1 MEEMMRVTKEELK
14 KDNLLLDI
22 ENIAEFFKGMWQKH
36 RDRII
41 VGLLIGG
48 VAVLFLIIFIFTSIR
63 SNNEASR
70 KFNAALLTYANTNMS
85 PADRYGSAKKAFET
99 VLEEHPR
106 TTIASDLRQY
116 LANCYFFLGEYDNA
130 IETFGKNA
138 TGLGS
143 GSRSIYAM
151 EGIGKS
157 YEGKGDIQTALQT
170 YRDAVKK
177 YPRHFLVALLHMD
190 MGGCYEKTGKQN
202 EAAAEYQ
209 KTIDMDSG
217 SLFAKDA
224 RTRLSLMGR

>member
-1 MEEMMRVTKEELK
+1 MRLTKEDLK
-14 KDNLLLDI
+14 KDDLLLDI
-22 ENIAEFFKGMWQKH
+22 GNIVEFFKNMWQKH

-41 VGLLIGG
+41 IGLLIGG
-48 VAVLFLIIFIFTSIR
+48 VAVLFLVIFVFTSIR

-70 KFNAALLTYANTNMS
+70 KFNGALLTYANTNMS
-85 PADRYGSAKKAFET
+85 PSDRYASAKKAFEA
-99 VLEEHPR
+99 VLQEHPR
-106 TTIASDLRQY
+106 TTIAADLRQY
-116 LANCYFFLGEYDNA
+116 LANCYFFLGEYDKA
-130 IETFGKNA
+130 IETYRQNA
-138 TGLGS
+138 AGLGS
-143 GSRSIYAM
+143 GSRAIYAM

-170 YRDAVKK
+170 YQDAVKK

-190 MGGCYEKTGKQN
+190 IGGCYEKTGKQN

-224 RTRLSLMGR
+224 RTRLSLMGQ